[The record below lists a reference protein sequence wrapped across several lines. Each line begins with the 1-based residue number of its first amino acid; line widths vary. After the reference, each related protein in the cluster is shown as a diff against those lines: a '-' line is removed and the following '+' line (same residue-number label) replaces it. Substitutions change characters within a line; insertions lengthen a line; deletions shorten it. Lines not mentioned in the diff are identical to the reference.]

1 VLADRIG
8 AVDGH
13 PAHRIDDFRP
23 GRRLAGVHVWYGVAA
38 HGEPMI
44 WAGPQWPFSIVVLY
58 GRGRH
63 ARGQVECAP
72 SLPGAVPV
80 RIFVRRALIYT
91 HRWMGIVLGA
101 LFITWFI
108 SGMVLMYAQMPRLSR
123 ADRLSRMPVLDF
135 HSARVSPLD
144 AAAAV
149 GYGVRTIR
157 LGMFG
162 GRPVYRLA
170 GAEGSATVFADDG
183 SDLEP
188 VSAALAVAAARTF
201 APEYSTTIRYD
212 GYLEI
217 PDQWTLE
224 VGRSLP
230 LHRIALGDT
239 ADTRVYVSEASGE
252 IIMKTTAAERRWAY
266 PGAILHWL
274 YITPLRRNGSAWA
287 QLVIWTSL
295 AGTAMALT
303 GLVWGVW
310 RFSPRRPYRLKRTP
324 ARSPYAGWM
333 RWHHYAGLIAGVTTM
348 TWVFSG
354 LLSMD
359 PWEWHPSTSP
369 TRAQREALSGGSLR
383 LTGVSLARL
392 QAALAA
398 LNGAREAE
406 LVQFQGTPLLADAH
420 HVVPLADGDPPPRVT
435 RVDHDAILA
444 AVKSAGR
451 GVPIRDVTWLD
462 RYDAYYYDRD
472 GELPL
477 PVLRVRYD
485 DAQQTWLYVDAVRGT
500 PLRKEERLTRLNR
513 WLYHGLHSFDF
524 PFLYYRR
531 PLWDLVVILLSAG
544 GLTLSITTILP
555 AFRRFR
561 RHARRLAR

>member
-1 VLADRIG
+1 MPVL
-8 AVDGH
+8 
-13 PAHRIDDFRP
+13 
-23 GRRLAGVHVWYGVAA
+23 
-38 HGEPMI
+38 
-44 WAGPQWPFSIVVLY
+44 
-58 GRGRH
+58 
-63 ARGQVECAP
+63 
-72 SLPGAVPV
+72 
-80 RIFVRRALIYT
+80 IFVRRTLIYT

-101 LFITWFI
+101 LIITWFI
-108 SGMVLMYAQMPRLSR
+108 SGVVLMYAQMPRLSR
-123 ADRLSRMPVLDF
+123 ADRLARLPVLDF
-135 HSARVSPLD
+135 HSARVTPID

-157 LGMFG
+157 LGMFA

-170 GAEGSATVFADDG
+170 GAEGAATVFADDG

-188 VSAALAVAAARTF
+188 VSAELAVAEARTF
-201 APEYSTTIRYD
+201 APEFGTTIRYD
-212 GYLEI
+212 GYLEM

-230 LHRIALGDT
+230 LHRIALGDP
-239 ADTRVYVSEASGE
+239 ADTQLYLSEASGE
-252 IIMKTTAAERRWAY
+252 IVMKTSAAERRWAY

-274 YITPLRRNGSAWA
+274 YLTPLRRNGLAWA
-287 QLVIWTSL
+287 QLVIWASL
-295 AGTAMALT
+295 AGTVMSLT

-310 RFSPRRPYRLKRTP
+310 RFSPQRLYRLKRRR

-333 RWHHYAGLIAGVTTM
+333 RWHHYAGLVAGVTTV

-359 PWEWHPSTSP
+359 PWDWHPSTSP
-369 TRAQREALSGGSLR
+369 TRAQREALSGGALR
-383 LTGVSLARL
+383 LSGVSVAGL

-398 LNGAREAE
+398 LEGAREAE
-406 LVQFQGTPLLADAH
+406 VVQFQGNPLLADASH
-420 HVVPLADGDPPPRVT
+420 IVQLAAADASPGPRLD
-435 RVDHDAILA
+435 RDAIVA
-444 AVKSAGR
+444 AARAAGR

-477 PVLRVRYD
+477 PVVRVRYD
-485 DAQQTWLYVDAVRGT
+485 DPQQTWLYVDAVRGT

-531 PLWDLVVILLSAG
+531 PLWDLVLILLSAG
-544 GLTLSITTILP
+544 GVAVSTTTIVP

-561 RHARRLAR
+561 RHARRLARIGPKAPG